1 MIQTIIHK
9 IANWEIT
16 ISDKGALNKINPN
29 KIDYKSNSRVC
40 LFDGCNEV
48 IRINRTSGL
57 CDVHQLHQHDLL
69 LSLKD
74 SDGYD
79 HSVPA
84 HIDIIDCMIE
94 WAKSRNFNLKVFFEN
109 ISFSILGNI
118 PDVTSLA
125 NEVSYGAIPIPD
137 LATVFSTSIDV
148 AENHFPVGNN
158 SSYQPLATRTGD
170 IPIVVLAHVFIGLIV
185 CEEANRGDRWHCRLV
200 RGDEKQTTQLG
211 GVMPIAYYAA
221 KTFGWGIEMGKSARL
236 LTR

>member
-1 MIQTIIHK
+1 MIQPITHN
-9 IANWEIT
+9 IAQWEIT
-16 ISDKGALNKINPN
+16 ISDEGALNKANPN
-29 KIDYKSNSRVC
+29 KLDYESRSREC
-40 LFDGCNEV
+40 LFIGCNAL

-57 CDVHQLHQHDLL
+57 CNEHQLHKHDLL
-69 LSLKD
+69 LSLKGP
-74 SDGYD
+74 DGAK

-94 WAKSRNFNLKVFFEN
+94 WAKTRNFHLSAFFES

-125 NEVSYGAIPIPD
+125 NEVSYEAIPIPN
-137 LATVFSTSIDV
+137 LNSIFNTSISV
-148 AENHFPVGNN
+148 AEKFFPAANN
-158 SSYQPLATRTGD
+158 TSYQPLTTRTGD
-170 IPIVVLAHVFIGLIV
+170 IPIIVLAHVFIGLIV
-185 CEEANRGDRWHCRLV
+185 CEEANRGDRWHCRVV
-200 RGDEKQTTQLG
+200 RGDEKQTSKLG